1 MNGPDFDWMNSP
13 VDSRALYECSCGTPH
28 GKWATFNGMVDD
40 SEAMAEIERRSTSST
55 ANKRRRQEEDDHER
69 ARLIEDARIAKEY
82 AQRVLEWS
90 SGQDSYNNTIKLIL
104 EVQSVIY
111 LLFLLA

>member
-1 MNGPDFDWMNSP
+1 MNVLA
-13 VDSRALYECSCGTPH
+13 VDHME
-28 GKWATFNGMVDD
+28 NGQHLMGWLMIY
-40 SEAMAEIERRSTSST
+40 SEAMAEIKRRSTSST

-111 LLFLLA
+111 LSFLLA

>member
-1 MNGPDFDWMNSP
+1 MNSP
-13 VDSRALYECSCGTPH
+13 VDSRALYECSCRRPH